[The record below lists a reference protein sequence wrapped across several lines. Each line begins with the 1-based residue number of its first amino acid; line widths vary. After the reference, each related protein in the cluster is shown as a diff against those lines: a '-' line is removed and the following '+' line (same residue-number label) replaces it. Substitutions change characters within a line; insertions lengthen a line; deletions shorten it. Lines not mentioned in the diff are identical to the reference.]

1 MIARAITNETVDRRT
16 VAGALRVFSTRT
28 ANAQPMASYALK
40 PNVAW
45 ALSELLDEKSKGMT
59 IRELSIAPDGSYM
72 GRTIGDVGL
81 RRHGVEVTGIG
92 RDGGQQFL
100 PARDEALRPL
110 DVPVM
115 IGPPPNVRRFAA
127 QAGE

>member
-16 VAGALRVFSTRT
+16 VAGATRVFSTH
-28 ANAQPMASYALK
+28 AAGAQHMASYVLK

-45 ALSELLDEKSKGMT
+45 ALSELLDEKSKDMT
-59 IRELSIAPDGSYM
+59 IEEVAIAPESSYV
-72 GRTIGDVGL
+72 GRTIGEVGL
-81 RRHGVEVTGIG
+81 RQHGVEVLAVG

-100 PARDEALRPL
+100 PARDEELQPD
-110 DVPVM
+110 DVLVM
-115 IGPPPNVRRFAA
+115 IGPPRNVQQFAE